1 MPDSITIMFF
11 ISVIVGIILIIIS
24 LVLNKET
31 KKEEI
36 NFNLSE
42 INKKQDELLKVI
54 DEADNAIEQL
64 NNISKNILEEQQ
76 DKYKELLYLYQII
89 DEKKEELSK
98 IWEKTTSLELKNDT
112 SEVLVNKINLDNP
125 KYVEI
130 IEMYNKGIEI
140 KQIAKQLNL
149 GVGEIN
155 LVLELNK
162 REGVN

>member
-54 DEADNAIEQL
+54 DEADSAIEQL

-98 IWEKTTSLELKNDT
+98 IWKKTTSLELKNDT

-162 REGVN
+162 REGIN

>member
-54 DEADNAIEQL
+54 DEADSAIEQL

-162 REGVN
+162 REGIN

>member
-162 REGVN
+162 REGIN